1 MMINQAQAITDT
13 LVTKRAEY
21 LAKRGEEIGATV
33 ETNPNLED
41 WFRSDPVERIVNL
54 ENSIHSR
61 KREIERLK
69 AGPDAPRPVSP
80 GIRCLFC

>member
-1 MMINQAQAITDT
+1 MVIVQAKSMTDM
-13 LVTKRAEY
+13 LVTKRADY

-80 GIRCLFC
+80 GIR